1 MKITKKKI
9 KGCAC
14 YGSNTIHNCFCS
26 PFSNKDKKPLKQA
39 DVISSVC
46 KKCKSKDSF
55 KHIEREGYVCQ
66 NCGWTKLFAN

>member
-1 MKITKKKI
+1 MENKNSKQTPKKALRK
-9 KGCAC
+9 
-14 YGSNTIHNCFCS
+14 
-26 PFSNKDKKPLKQA
+26 A